1 MEKAP
6 FAVHSAE
13 EIGGLHARGVADSS
27 SPPKGT
33 MTSTQ
38 VTHARS
44 PATAIRT
51 SSQDTAQGRE
61 LAKMFSHDRSTS
73 SQPSSRCQPGWTQ
86 LTDSSWYQTRAMVS
100 RSRASRAR

>member
-1 MEKAP
+1 
-6 FAVHSAE
+6 
-13 EIGGLHARGVADSS
+13 
-27 SPPKGT
+27 

-51 SSQDTAQGRE
+51 SSQETVQGRE
-61 LAKMFSHDRSTS
+61 LAKMFSQDRSIS
-73 SQPSSRCQPGWTQ
+73 SHPSRRCQPGWTQ
-86 LTDSSWYQTRAMVS
+86 LEESSWSQTVPMMA

>member
-1 MEKAP
+1 
-6 FAVHSAE
+6 
-13 EIGGLHARGVADSS
+13 
-27 SPPKGT
+27 

-51 SSQDTAQGRE
+51 SSQPTDQGRE
-61 LAKMFSHDRSTS
+61 LEKMFSQEREIS

-86 LTDSSWYQTRAMVS
+86 LAEASWSHTSAM
-100 RSRASRAR
+100 